1 MLVKKADGTL
11 ENFDGGKIL
20 KTCSR
25 AGLEDRDCATVLQH
39 VKQKAYDKI
48 PTNILLKIILKEIG
62 KHSKPGAMKYNLR
75 AALASLSPEGIFF
88 EKYMEKI
95 LEEYGYSVEHS
106 KIVKG
111 VCAEHEVDLIAGK
124 GSEKIMVE
132 CKHHRNHHT
141 FAGLGEAMITWA
153 SFEDTK
159 NKNNFTEA
167 WLVCNTKISEHASR
181 YAGCKNLNV
190 VCWDNKLNEMIE
202 SKKLYPVTILGSM
215 AGNSIEKAFN
225 SNILTVKDVI
235 SADSSTLIKVFGEKY
250 QKALGE
256 ARLIL
261 AS

>member
-25 AGLEDRDCATVLQH
+25 TGLEKEQCEIVLQH

-48 PTNILLKIILKEIG
+48 PTNILLKIILKEIR

-88 EKYMEKI
+88 ERYVKKI

-111 VCAEHEVDLIAGK
+111 VCAEHEIDLIAMK

-141 FAGLGEAMITWA
+141 FAGLGEAMVTWA

-167 WLVCNTKISEHASR
+167 WLVCNTKTSAHAEK
-181 YAGCKNLNV
+181 YAGCKGV
-190 VCWDNKLNEMIE
+190 KTVCWDNGLNEMIE
-202 SKKLYPVTILGSM
+202 SKKLYPVTILESM
-215 AGNSIEKAFN
+215 RGNSIEKAFN
-225 SNILTVKDVI
+225 SDVLTVKDVI
-235 SADSSTLIKVFGEKY
+235 SADSGTLRKVFGEKY
-250 QKALGE
+250 QKALEE
-256 ARLIL
+256 ARQIL
-261 AS
+261 GD